1 MTLTEELDR
10 VLKQEIFYNKYNYKS
25 LSNLKNNLNDLF
37 QVLTVKLAAKYYT
50 KKRILKLVLTNYSE
64 YFDKFSLDLQD
75 ELLMVNKLFTRKEII
90 ALKVKRDEDVI
101 AKSFDFRNDIVL
113 GYTFQEMI
121 KTQRITSYVK
131 VKKLLSGKI
140 NEGASVDSYK
150 KELKKVMTQI
160 PISQARTIANTY
172 SRHMREETRNQLEES
187 PSGWVSLSTLDS
199 RTSPVC
205 VALDKKVYPAGKYKT
220 RADIED
226 KPPRH
231 FNCRSILIR
240 NIGEGFTRAS
250 KGDEGGQQVNSA
262 TSFSSFLRR
271 NPATAKKLL
280 GEQRYEL
287 FASGRLSIN
296 KFIDVENNRFYS
308 LEELEDIL

>member
-37 QVLTVKLAAKYYT
+37 QVITAKLSGKYYT
-50 KKRILKLVLTNYSE
+50 KKRILNLVLTNYSE
-64 YFDKFSLDLQD
+64 YFDKFSIDLQD
-75 ELLMVNKLFTRKEII
+75 ELLEVNKSFTRKEII
-90 ALKVKRDEDVI
+90 ALKVKRDEEI
-101 AKSFDFRNDIVL
+101 INKSFDFRKDVVL

-121 KTQRITSYVK
+121 KTQRIASYIK
-131 VKKLLSGKI
+131 VKKLLSEKI
-140 NEGASVDSYK
+140 NQGASVDSYK
-150 KELKKVMTQI
+150 KELSKVMTQI

-187 PSGWVSLSTLDS
+187 DSGWVSLSTLDS

-205 VALDKKVYPAGKYKT
+205 VALDNKLYSADKYKT

-240 NIGEGFTRAS
+240 NVGEGFTRAS
-250 KGDEGGQQVNSA
+250 KGDEGGQQVNSK
-262 TSFSSFLRR
+262 TSFNSFLRR
-271 NPATAKKLL
+271 NPSTARKLL
-280 GEQRYEL
+280 GDKRYKL
-287 FASGRLSIN
+287 FIAGRLNIN
-296 KFIDVENNRFYS
+296 KFIDVDNNRFYS